1 MNAIH
6 KVRSLVTEGLTT
18 PLQAILNILGP
29 SAVPSTGYTPPLP
42 DFGQFDG
49 LHMHRL
55 THRDLTVQ
63 LGLSDWAHV
72 LTCVA
77 DEWHDAGYT
86 DGHRLL
92 VFEEFARNEWLEG
105 YREVALFLGQS
116 AVLGEEAYA

>member
-1 MNAIH
+1 
-6 KVRSLVTEGLTT
+6 
-18 PLQAILNILGP
+18 
-29 SAVPSTGYTPPLP
+29 STGYTPPLP

-116 AVLGEEAYA
+116 AVLGEEAYAYALQGLKDGNHLKGRVIPHALNSVVMVMRR